1 MWREVVGVGG
11 VDISM
16 VEGGRVGRGGARG
29 SVGVVRGQG

>member
-16 VEGGRVGRGGARG
+16 VEVGRVGRGGSKRECG
-29 SVGVVRGQG
+29 SG